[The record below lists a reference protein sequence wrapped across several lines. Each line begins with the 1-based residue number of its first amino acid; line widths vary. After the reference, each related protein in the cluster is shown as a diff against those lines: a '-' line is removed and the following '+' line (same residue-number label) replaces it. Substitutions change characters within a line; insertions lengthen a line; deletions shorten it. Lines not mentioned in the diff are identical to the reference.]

1 LFHPGSAFDLSGV
14 VLLKRRAE
22 IEFSPGAGFR
32 TLLESQARLGA
43 NPKNPEQVESG
54 SRIEVKPVSGP
65 LPSTCF
71 EWIGFTCLRYSGLGA
86 GLNSANGSARFMNE
100 QTAPSKQIY
109 ILEIV

>member
-1 LFHPGSAFDLSGV
+1 
-14 VLLKRRAE
+14 
-22 IEFSPGAGFR
+22 
-32 TLLESQARLGA
+32 
-43 NPKNPEQVESG
+43 
-54 SRIEVKPVSGP
+54 VKPVSGP

-109 ILEIV
+109 ISEIV